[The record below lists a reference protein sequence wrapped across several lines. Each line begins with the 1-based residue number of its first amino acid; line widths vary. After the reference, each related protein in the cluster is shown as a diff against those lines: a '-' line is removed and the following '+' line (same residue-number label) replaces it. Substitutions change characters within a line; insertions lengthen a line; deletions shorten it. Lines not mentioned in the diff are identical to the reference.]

1 MASGYQLL
9 SADSHLEI
17 SPQRWTE
24 RVPPRYRDRAPRLV
38 KLANGGDAVLI
49 EGKPLYVVG
58 LAIAGKPYER
68 HELTGVAYEGSE
80 GAGSPEQRLNEQDQ
94 DGVDGE
100 ILYTS
105 ASNLSFWR
113 GIKNNDAYLAVIRAY
128 NSFLAEEYCAVNR
141 RRLIA
146 LGALPS
152 HSVDAAIKELEY
164 CAKAGLKGMVLNT
177 FPSGKSHPSW
187 EDDRFYAAALDLNM
201 PLSVHVAMQL
211 PDGPLF
217 DYAKQPGEVAF
228 GGDPIRVL
236 TRFGGNSGL
245 NAVQLLLSGIFD
257 RLPKL
262 KIYWAETQ
270 VGWLPYYYE
279 QLDDVYKR
287 SKHWMDRYFDLKP
300 LKYEPSAY
308 LREHC
313 YWGFI
318 YDRVG
323 LRLRDEIGVDKI
335 MWGNDFPHSAGDWP
349 NSRRVIDDLFA
360 DVCAEE
366 KRKMLVD
373 NAVDFFHLGS

>member
-1 MASGYQLL
+1 MASKYRLF

-17 SPQRWTE
+17 SPSRWTN
-24 RVPPRYRDRAPRLV
+24 RVPEKYRDRAPRLV
-38 KLANGGDAVLI
+38 KLTNGGDGIII
-49 EGKPLYVVG
+49 EGRPLYVVG

-68 HELTGVAYEGSE
+68 HQLSGVSYEGSE
-80 GAGSPEQRLNEQDQ
+80 GAGAPEQRLQEQDK

-113 GIKNNDAYLAVIRAY
+113 GIKNDEAYLATVHAY
-128 NSFLAEEYCAVNR
+128 NTFLAEEYCTVNR
-141 RRLIA
+141 DRLIA
-146 LGALPS
+146 LGAIPT

-164 CAKAGLKGMVLNT
+164 CAKAGLKGMMLNT
-177 FPSGKSHPSW
+177 FPSGKSYPSV

-201 PLSVHVAMQL
+201 PLSVHVSMQL

-217 DYAKQPGEVAF
+217 KYDKDPGEVAF

-245 NAVQLLLSGIFD
+245 NAVQLLLSGVFD
-257 RLPKL
+257 RFPKL
-262 KIYWAETQ
+262 RIYWAETQ
-270 VGWLPYYYE
+270 MGWLPYYYD

-287 SKHWMDRYFDLKP
+287 SKHWMQRYFDLKP
-300 LKYEPSAY
+300 LNKTPSEY
-308 LREHC
+308 FREHF

-318 YDRVG
+318 YDRLGV
-323 LRLRDEIGVDKI
+323 RLRYDVGVEKV

-349 NSRRVIDDLFA
+349 NSKRVIA
-360 DVCAEE
+360 DIFSGVPEDE
-366 KRKMLVD
+366 KQKMLVD
-373 NAVDFFHLGS
+373 NAVNFFHLN